1 MTRFVSSLMRKKAR
15 KRLPWLTQQSIT
27 RHANHI
33 SRDVYCTK
41 PLLRSYTFLKKLH
54 GREKPPVVASYP
66 RSDELARLEAALF
79 VAREPLPVRRLA
91 KLARLS
97 DATRARSLLKIL
109 NALFDK
115 AGTAFRIEH
124 LAGGFQLITRAQFGP
139 WVRRILDYSTE
150 NRLSNAA
157 METLSIIAY
166 RQPVTRAEVEAIR
179 GVGSEEMLRQ
189 LLDRDL
195 IAIGGR
201 SDDLGRP
208 NFYITSRYFLRIF
221 GLGRIEDLPAM
232 TPESS
237 PDQTQDPEN

>member
-1 MTRFVSSLMRKKAR
+1 
-15 KRLPWLTQQSIT
+15 
-27 RHANHI
+27 
-33 SRDVYCTK
+33 
-41 PLLRSYTFLKKLH
+41 
-54 GREKPPVVASYP
+54 
-66 RSDELARLEAALF
+66 
-79 VAREPLPVRRLA
+79 
-91 KLARLS
+91 
-97 DATRARSLLKIL
+97 
-109 NALFDK
+109 
-115 AGTAFRIEH
+115 
-124 LAGGFQLITRAQFGP
+124 
-139 WVRRILDYSTE
+139 
-150 NRLSNAA
+150 

-232 TPESS
+232 PPESS